1 MQSGNIRDIIIKMEE
16 EIINSSSIYIK
27 EGNTDMFD
35 STITLVYDKSTKVKS
50 SSKNDQVDNNKKE
63 INLTDFY
70 SDELLK
76 LRNDSSFTG
85 SSIQLQYLVDIVL
98 K

>member
-1 MQSGNIRDIIIKMEE
+1 MEE

-27 EGNTDMFD
+27 EGNNDMFD